1 MGFGWGVLSNDGEGA
16 TQVARSMSTD
26 EQSAQQGTPQPKVAS
41 LGVAGD
47 REARK
52 RAAHEDL
59 QPLKVSTRKDS
70 VPLTR
75 SALMRRFNQ
84 SFPPFYSQFVSSEV
98 QAQNLR
104 LAYALYQT
112 RKAVVQMQDEGRK
125 TVVCLAYR
133 NRPSLLSDLFGV
145 FTAFN
150 LSVHGIHLYGQIYS
164 PHLVFIRTIVSRDGH
179 SLSSQTKLS
188 LERAIHECL
197 AGVFRVH
204 ETLALEF
211 DLKAGLKEAQV
222 SFYFD
227 PVFHLPT
234 LLVDVDNQPGAF
246 YRVMTALAQE
256 DLTVVNLNLMLRRK
270 QTRFIFYLLGP
281 DSTPAMPEFLGQ
293 KLALSIQQRLQGDP
307 A

>member
-1 MGFGWGVLSNDGEGA
+1 MLSNDGEEA
-16 TQVARSMSTD
+16 MQAAKSMST
-26 EQSAQQGTPQPKVAS
+26 EQSAQQPKVAP
-41 LGVAGD
+41 LARGERAG
-47 REARK
+47 
-52 RAAHEDL
+52 HEDP
-59 QPLKVSTRKDS
+59 QPLAVSTRKHS
-70 VPLTR
+70 VPLART
-75 SALMRRFNQ
+75 ALMQRFNR

-112 RKAVVQMQDEGRK
+112 RKAVVQMRDERSK

-145 FTAFN
+145 LTAFN

-164 PHLVFIRTIVSRDGH
+164 PHLVFIRVTVSRDGH
-179 SLSSQTKLS
+179 SLSAQTKLN

-197 AGVFRVH
+197 AGVFPVH

-211 DLKAGLKEAQV
+211 DLKAGLKDTQV

-234 LLVDVDNQPGAF
+234 LLVDVDNQPGVF

-256 DLTVVNLNLMLRRK
+256 ELTVVHLNLMLRRK

-281 DSTPAMPEFLGQ
+281 DATPAMPEFLGQ

-307 A
+307 V

>member
-1 MGFGWGVLSNDGEGA
+1 M
-16 TQVARSMSTD
+16 QVARSMSTD

-104 LAYALYQT
+104 LAYTLYQT
-112 RKAVVQMQDEGRK
+112 RKAVVQVQDEGRK

-211 DLKAGLKEAQV
+211 DLKAGLKDVQV

-246 YRVMTALAQE
+246 YRVMTVLAQE

-281 DSTPAMPEFLGQ
+281 DSTPTMPEFLGQ

>member
-1 MGFGWGVLSNDGEGA
+1 M
-16 TQVARSMSTD
+16 QVARSMSI
-26 EQSAQQGTPQPKVAS
+26 EQSTQQGTPQPKVAP
-41 LGVAGD
+41 LEVAGD

-52 RAAHEDL
+52 RATNDDDP
-59 QPLKVSTRKDS
+59 QPIKVSTRKDPVPLTRKDS

-112 RKAVVQMQDEGRK
+112 RKAVVQMQDECRK

-197 AGVFRVH
+197 ASVFRVH

-211 DLKAGLKEAQV
+211 DLKAGLKDTQV

-234 LLVDVDNQPGAF
+234 LLVDVDNQPGVF

-281 DSTPAMPEFLGQ
+281 DSTPTMPEFLGQ

-307 A
+307 V

>member
-1 MGFGWGVLSNDGEGA
+1 MA
-16 TQVARSMSTD
+16 A
-26 EQSAQQGTPQPKVAS
+26 EQLAQQDIPHPLAIASGQKMEPRVAS
-41 LGVAGD
+41 
-47 REARK
+47 EN
-52 RAAHEDL
+52 AHPSQL
-59 QPLKVSTRKDS
+59 STRKDS

-75 SALMRRFNQ
+75 TALMRRFNQ

-98 QAQNLR
+98 QVQNLR

-112 RKAVVQMQDEGRK
+112 RKAVVQMQDERGK

-145 FTAFN
+145 LTAFN
-150 LSVHGIHLYGQIYS
+150 LSVHGIHLYGQIY
-164 PHLVFIRTIVSRDGH
+164 PPQLVFIRVIVSRDGR
-179 SLSSQTKLS
+179 SLSAQTKLN

-197 AGVFRVH
+197 AGVFPVH

-211 DLKAGLKEAQV
+211 DLKAGLKDTQV

-234 LLVDVDNQPGAF
+234 LLVDVDNQPGVF

-256 DLTVVNLNLMLRRK
+256 ELTVVYLNLMLRR
-270 QTRFIFYLLGP
+270 QRARFIFYLLGP
-281 DSTPAMPEFLGQ
+281 DATPTLPEFLGQ
-293 KLALSIQQRLQGDP
+293 KLALNIQQRLQGDP
-307 A
+307 V

>member
-104 LAYALYQT
+104 LAYTLYQT
-112 RKAVVQMQDEGRK
+112 RKAVVQVQDEGRK

-281 DSTPAMPEFLGQ
+281 DSTPTMPEFLGQ

>member
-1 MGFGWGVLSNDGEGA
+1 
-16 TQVARSMSTD
+16 
-26 EQSAQQGTPQPKVAS
+26 
-41 LGVAGD
+41 
-47 REARK
+47 
-52 RAAHEDL
+52 
-59 QPLKVSTRKDS
+59 
-70 VPLTR
+70 
-75 SALMRRFNQ
+75 MRRFNQ

-112 RKAVVQMQDEGRK
+112 RKAVVQVQDEGRK